1 MTYRPYREYRVL
13 SMFFIMFAIL
23 FVVFAGVIIFANVWA
38 GLIFL
43 FSGVFFLLVAKWL
56 YDISGIVIILEQQGL
71 HIVDRKHKDG
81 QYYSWETLSCAYYIR
96 NFKNFLFLILSPK
109 KLSCEEA
116 SFFMKRCE
124 NSSRVCIDNVVV
136 FRVDLSRDMPQL
148 IDFVNDRVLY
158 IDDRDQIRLIK

>member
-81 QYYSWETLSCAYYIR
+81 QYYSWETLSCAYYIK
-96 NFKNFLFLILSPK
+96 NFKNVLFLILSPE
-109 KLSCEEA
+109 KLSREEA
-116 SFFMKRCE
+116 RDLVKRCE
-124 NSSRVCIDNVVV
+124 KSSRVCMDNAVV
-136 FRVDLSRDMPQL
+136 FCVNMSRDMLQM
-148 IDFVNDRVLY
+148 IDFVNDRVRY
-158 IDDRDQIRLIK
+158 IQGNDLIK